1 MQGTC
6 IAICRIFRSLP
17 RDYQSELHERGC
29 SLITVICLTC
39 QLIIDS
45 SQPDVQVSK
54 SATESERFIFQR
66 NAPRFILTSLHFP
79 ANATLKKSFTYGSG
93 VSMMPVTA
101 GSIGTGP

>member
-6 IAICRIFRSLP
+6 ITICCIFRSLL
-17 RDYQSELHERGC
+17 RDYQSELHERGR

-54 SATESERFIFQR
+54 SATESERFVFHDVTL
-66 NAPRFILTSLHFP
+66 RFLS
-79 ANATLKKSFTYGSG
+79 
-93 VSMMPVTA
+93 
-101 GSIGTGP
+101 